1 MSLQREDIQKVV
13 GVAQSAWSWAKA
25 HAALV
30 ILIFLCAAGALWLA
44 EHDAALKREL
54 ELQQLRKQTTAEVA
68 DLRARAAAALG
79 ELKENARLIEGLES
93 RRRALEREA
102 EDLRKR
108 LSLLREE
115 ERVRVQ
121 QASALAPAELAQRV
135 AARLGPGGL
144 ATGNSGLGTGE
155 KQSAARSPESG
166 TRENGNWKLE
176 TGQSPVASSRA
187 AGGSV
192 PTDNG
197 PRTTDDSKF
206 QIQDSRPR
214 GPVAVNRQSIPQGGN
229 NRQSATPGTGSS
241 SEFPVSSFQFPL
253 NEAELRQVETAFL
266 QLDACREQS
275 AAQDRLV
282 ANCEERGA
290 ASRAVIENLNRSVNQ
305 LQEAVRLKDEIASRT
320 EASHRAE
327 LKAAR
332 GTWRGRFIRALE
344 YVGVGVVIGVVAR

>member
-1 MSLQREDIQKVV
+1 MNLQREDIQKVV

-30 ILIFLCAAGALWLA
+30 ILIFLCASGALWLV

-102 EDLRKR
+102 DDLRKR

-144 ATGNSGLGTGE
+144 PTGNSGLGTGE

-166 TRENGNWKLE
+166 TRETGNWKLE
-176 TGQSPVASSRA
+176 AGQSPVAS
-187 AGGSV
+187 GQLSV

-197 PRTTDDSKF
+197 PRTTADSKF

-214 GPVAVNRQSIPQGGN
+214 GPVALNRQSIPQGGN
-229 NRQSATPGTGSS
+229 NRQSATPGTRSS

-266 QLDACREQS
+266 QLDVCREQS

-305 LQEAVRLKDEIASRT
+305 LQETVQLKDEIASRT
-320 EASHRAE
+320 EAAHRAE

-344 YVGVGVVIGVVAR
+344 YVGVGVVIGVVVR